1 MNTDSDSSTMAT
13 KEESTKSQ
21 ATVKLS
27 DTKHISITQY
37 KEMSFFHIWD
47 MKKVKSISLNAKELE
62 KIIHKGP
69 KMIKFGEDL
78 IKKELKTKK
87 SARKIRKDVVKQD
100 IDMDSESDSESDTL
114 E

>member
-1 MNTDSDSSTMAT
+1 MAA
-13 KEESTKSQ
+13 KEETSSKSQ

-62 KIIHKGP
+62 KIILKGP
-69 KMIKFGEDL
+69 KMVKFGEEL
-78 IKKELKTKK
+78 VKKEIKNKK
-87 SARKIRKDVVKQD
+87 SDRKNKKDAIKHE
-100 IDMDSESDSESDTL
+100 IDMDTASDSESDIL